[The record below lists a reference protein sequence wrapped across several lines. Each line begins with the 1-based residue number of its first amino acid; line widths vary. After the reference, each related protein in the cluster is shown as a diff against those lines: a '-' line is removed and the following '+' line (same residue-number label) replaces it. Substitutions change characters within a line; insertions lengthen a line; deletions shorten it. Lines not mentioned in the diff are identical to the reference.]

1 MFREGAR
8 FPGNGANGLYFGG
21 NRAALDWTVA
31 VASAW
36 AEAWAEAMAEA
47 EAMASA

>member
-21 NRAALDWTVA
+21 NREALGWTVALA
-31 VASAW
+31 VASAK
-36 AEAWAEAMAEA
+36 AEATAWAQTMA
-47 EAMASA
+47 